1 MSDMSLRVA
10 REIMLPNVRK
20 QTRVKYDQ
28 KIPGESGRGLPNM
41 GPSSPQELCGPHL
54 RNKLFVFVAKAEK
67 KSVNLHQ
74 RAQLKNKSF
83 QSQSKS
89 EVKKENKQRK
99 IPTKKTRSMRSA
111 RCRTASS
118 RWSTRAPNVVKK
130 GATKRPKR
138 RPATRNE
145 ATNIPLFAPPPQ
157 FTFSAHFLGR
167 ASNPAAPHLH
177 THTRPRW
184 RARALES
191 R

>member
-1 MSDMSLRVA
+1 
-10 REIMLPNVRK
+10 MLPNVRKEPVK

-28 KIPGESGRGLPNM
+28 KIPVESGRGLPNM

-74 RAQLKNKSF
+74 RAQLKNESF

-99 IPTKKTRSMRSA
+99 IPTKKTRSMQSA
-111 RCRTASS
+111 RCQTASS
-118 RWSTRAPNVVKK
+118 RWSIRASNVVKT
-130 GATKRPKR
+130 GATKRHKR

-145 ATNIPLFAPPPQ
+145 ATNIPLFTLPPQ
-157 FTFSAHFLGR
+157 FTFSAHFSGR
-167 ASNPAAPHLH
+167 TSNPTAPHLH